1 MRTLTIRAPATTAP
15 PNHRVGWS
23 RPVLAGSPPHTSP
36 HRGRS
41 HAAGGRAGRAARR
54 ATAGRPR
61 ATTTR
66 PHHRQR
72 ARAQPAGRAALDL
85 QAPPPAR
92 RATHRRRAE
101 GALAVRPGDGQG
113 GAGATRRHSDN
124 ERGTVMRALSTLS
137 SRRGATIGALG
148 PIHARPARTNIGAAR
163 PAGRFARARRAAAEL
178 PRRGRADRAT
188 CRGASTPRHSGGRRG
203 ACHGARSDRR
213 RRARAPPR
221 PHPNVGLRQRRAA
234 RRDPGRRRPRP
245 RLRFDLETAKQA
257 LLARRRRDEPLPA
270 PETPRPTPRRRR
282 PSAPPPVPLLPI
294 HERRALGAFARRH
307 LRAPQRPLDMP
318 HPARIPTA
326 PRRIILGQQRETP
339 PHRANGRGP
348 DTGDCAPMP
357 AKKPS
362 HAPEHWFGLPKRGA

>member
-1 MRTLTIRAPATTAP
+1 MARRGPLGASRVRGARPPSCPDAVEQIARRVVELLRHDTQAVGEAPATAP
-15 PNHRVGWS
+15 
-23 RPVLAGSPPHTSP
+23 
-36 HRGRS
+36 
-41 HAAGGRAGRAARR
+41 
-54 ATAGRPR
+54 
-61 ATTTR
+61 
-66 PHHRQR
+66 
-72 ARAQPAGRAALDL
+72 DL
-85 QAPPPAR
+85 IDAD
-92 RATHRRRAE
+92 
-101 GALAVRPGDGQG
+101 ALARHLGLTRTWVYDNAAQLGAIPVGDG
-113 GAGATRRHSDN
+113 
-124 ERGTVMRALSTLS
+124 
-137 SRRGATIGALG
+137 
-148 PIHARPARTNIGAAR
+148 
-163 PAGRFARARRAAAEL
+163 
-178 PRRGRADRAT
+178 
-188 CRGASTPRHSGGRRG
+188 
-203 ACHGARSDRR
+203 
-213 RRARAPPR
+213 
-221 PHPNVGLRQRRAA
+221 
-234 RRDPGRRRPRP
+234 PRP